1 LKLNVHVLGRRVGIL
16 EQVGDFKSVM
26 AYVPDVAPEN
36 LVSLTMPVRTESYPW
51 DDQLHPIFQMNL
63 PEGYLL
69 QVLQEEFGPH
79 IGASPVALL
88 SVIGRNMVGRL
99 QVAPPGA
106 ALDEPAKPI
115 EVAELLKGDNSEQAS
130 SERPV
135 LYGQITDSSELTRIV
150 RNQHQ
155 AEAARMSS
163 NEQIVCID
171 HGAKCL

>member
-1 LKLNVHVLGRRVGIL
+1 MKLNVHVLGRHVGIL

-26 AYVPDVAPEN
+26 AYVPDVALEN

-106 ALDEPAKPI
+106 ALHEPAKPI
-115 EVAELLKGDNSEQAS
+115 EVAGMNLRCLPRLDGCVDR
-130 SERPV
+130 ERVGPPRDV
-135 LYGQITDSSELTRIV
+135 DRRGFETERLQFE
-150 RNQHQ
+150 
-155 AEAARMSS
+155 
-163 NEQIVCID
+163 
-171 HGAKCL
+171 